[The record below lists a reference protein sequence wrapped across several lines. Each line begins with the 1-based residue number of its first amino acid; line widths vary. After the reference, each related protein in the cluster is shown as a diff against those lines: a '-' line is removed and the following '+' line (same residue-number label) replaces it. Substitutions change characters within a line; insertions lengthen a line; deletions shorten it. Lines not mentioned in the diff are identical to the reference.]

1 MARSTF
7 AMTLVMLMLPATAL
21 RNKDDAVTMQSGIS
35 EARDPEAELSSWLME
50 VGLSYE
56 DAGWWA
62 QKESWYLKTCGA
74 TLPYL
79 KKLYQELTGGLALP
93 KGDAIPKMFDYA
105 KKALDPAQLSNMFWV
120 LHDCNVE
127 KGLCLYKE
135 EALSRAP
142 GLLEMGTSSTELLK
156 LYNFLTDDIERP
168 KKEAMEVAAAG
179 CEADKYWSAYQA
191 THHKLA
197 ALDEAVRTSFEMQA
211 FRYAVDG
218 RPYTVAEDGKAYS
231 VPQFWE
237 YFKDDWLSKW
247 HEAKWATQRR
257 IAEDGTVYTLEEFA
271 EHYKSQWQQK
281 WADAPVALC
290 KGSFGECFW
299 VSHRVSKVR
308 RVCKRIPKEETTLPE
323 EEVQTELEI
332 LKKLDHP
339 NVLRV
344 FEWFEEEF
352 SFLLVVEEH
361 FEDGEAKPHPGIDE
375 NLARELVEQA
385 LQGLA
390 YVHSMSVI
398 HRDIKPANMLLASA
412 DLQKPRLLLADFG
425 VAEIFQECASAVVKG
440 TVAYM
445 APEVFSN
452 ETTAVSDV
460 WAMGVVIYELLA
472 SVLFEPFVSV
482 YYLGPEREH
491 PRHTDL
497 PADPQYTYKKMWD
510 QLLNPPGGESVSFA
524 KDFAV
529 TLPRRW
535 WRSKEMAEVKHSFLI
550 RHPEPA
556 MTSMLRACKDPES
569 TGYSYFNETEMGYSE
584 LVAMFEYVTKEL
596 HQVPPVIDHDD
607 LMKQPEAV
615 LRSFL
620 GHLGLDFDERML
632 HWTEPLPP
640 HPEIWAGFFE
650 NANRSTGFKP
660 TRVERKSTEAP
671 AEIADAIARA
681 MPAYSLLASH
691 RLQMYAQLKLTQLN
705 LDPVRRA
712 EASDAAVNLYE
723 GPAGKGPT
731 FHPSNLAPVSS
742 GDVSTPRASKVWTV
756 CSLVHR

>member
-1 MARSTF
+1 AIRASFDTQAYRYADDGRYYTAERFADYYKSGGDWVAKWTNSPVAQKVAEDGKAYSASQFKEFFKEGWLPLSYAPTDEMWLAGPFQQRSKWNAATWATQRRVTEPDGKVYTLDEF
-7 AMTLVMLMLPATAL
+7 ASYFKSEWQQKLGPFTLDLRIHVYNTHINLPPP
-21 RNKDDAVTMQSGIS
+21 REWRPSSCCESFEDDAVTMQSGIS

-218 RPYTVAEDGKAYS
+218 RPYTASLFKGHYGSNWLEKWTASPAAQKVAEDGKAYS

-237 YFKDDWLSKW
+237 YFKDDWSKW

-290 KGSFGECFW
+290 KEC
-299 VSHRVSKVR
+299 
-308 RVCKRIPKEETTLPE
+308 
-323 EEVQTELEI
+323 
-332 LKKLDHP
+332 
-339 NVLRV
+339 
-344 FEWFEEEF
+344 
-352 SFLLVVEEH
+352 
-361 FEDGEAKPHPGIDE
+361 
-375 NLARELVEQA
+375 
-385 LQGLA
+385 
-390 YVHSMSVI
+390 
-398 HRDIKPANMLLASA
+398 
-412 DLQKPRLLLADFG
+412 
-425 VAEIFQECASAVVKG
+425 
-440 TVAYM
+440 
-445 APEVFSN
+445 
-452 ETTAVSDV
+452 TA
-460 WAMGVVIYELLA
+460 
-472 SVLFEPFVSV
+472 
-482 YYLGPEREH
+482 
-491 PRHTDL
+491 
-497 PADPQYTYKKMWD
+497 
-510 QLLNPPGGESVSFA
+510 
-524 KDFAV
+524 
-529 TLPRRW
+529 
-535 WRSKEMAEVKHSFLI
+535 
-550 RHPEPA
+550 
-556 MTSMLRACKDPES
+556 
-569 TGYSYFNETEMGYSE
+569 
-584 LVAMFEYVTKEL
+584 
-596 HQVPPVIDHDD
+596 
-607 LMKQPEAV
+607 
-615 LRSFL
+615 
-620 GHLGLDFDERML
+620 
-632 HWTEPLPP
+632 
-640 HPEIWAGFFE
+640 
-650 NANRSTGFKP
+650 
-660 TRVERKSTEAP
+660 
-671 AEIADAIARA
+671 
-681 MPAYSLLASH
+681 ASH
-691 RLQMYAQLKLTQLN
+691 S
-705 LDPVRRA
+705 P
-712 EASDAAVNLYE
+712 
-723 GPAGKGPT
+723 
-731 FHPSNLAPVSS
+731 
-742 GDVSTPRASKVWTV
+742 
-756 CSLVHR
+756 